1 VAAGEIDLDEAAV
14 TELLNAADGPVGR
27 MLSEL
32 SEQAAGVARGRVR
45 VRHTRTWSAR
55 SDASAPGFTLASIS
69 PKIGYDSQGLIYGGV
84 TAAEDPT
91 VFLEEPR
98 VDRQR
103 YPFLTTGL
111 DSLEL

>member
-1 VAAGEIDLDEAAV
+1 VAAGDVTLDEAACYA
-14 TELLNAADGPVGR
+14 LLSGPDGPVAELMG
-27 MLSEL
+27 EL
-32 SEQAAGVARGRVR
+32 STQAAAVAVARVR
-45 VRHTRTWSAR
+45 VRRTSSWSAR
-55 SDASAPGFTLASIS
+55 SDASAPGLTKASIR
-69 PKIGYDSQGLIYGGV
+69 PKVGWDALGLVYGGV